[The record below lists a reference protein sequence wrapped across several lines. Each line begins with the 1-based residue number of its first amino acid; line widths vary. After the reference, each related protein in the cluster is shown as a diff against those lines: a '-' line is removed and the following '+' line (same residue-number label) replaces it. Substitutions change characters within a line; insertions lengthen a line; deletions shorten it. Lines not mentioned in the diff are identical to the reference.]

1 MGKWTVPSYMIDYTM
16 PHSVQRYALVTSEG
30 KILAYK
36 TVWETVKVDPRGH
49 FTMLRCSF
57 IICLVKIIGRFRR
70 AKKPLQEFCEIL
82 ANYPTW

>member
-1 MGKWTVPSYMIDYTM
+1 
-16 PHSVQRYALVTSEG
+16 
-30 KILAYK
+30 
-36 TVWETVKVDPRGH
+36 VKVDPRGH

-70 AKKPLQEFCEIL
+70 AKKPLQEFCEVL